1 MGDHAD
7 ISDAS
12 IEAAVARGI
21 ADVRSKASLQATG
34 HCRFCDAEIGNI
46 LLFCDA
52 DCRDDYDR
60 EQAALKRAG
69 HKGYSIL

>member
-21 ADVRSKASLQATG
+21 ADVRSKASLQATR
-34 HCRFCDAEIGNI
+34 HCHFCDAEIGDA

-52 DCRDDYDR
+52 RPQGLQHLGLINWPC
-60 EQAALKRAG
+60 A
-69 HKGYSIL
+69 S